1 MQEKLLLIGAI
12 IFEALGIVMM
22 KEAHGLTVWWAV
34 VMMAVFF
41 LISFVCFTYCLR
53 KMEVAVTYAIWSA
66 SGAVIIF
73 LIGLFFYKEVITIP
87 IAICLALIVLGVLV
101 LGSRS

>member
-1 MQEKLLLIGAI
+1 MPAKLLLAGAI

-34 VMMAVFF
+34 VLMLVFF
-41 LISFVCFTYCLR
+41 GVSFLCFTFCLR
-53 KMEVAVTYAIWSA
+53 KMDVAVTYAIWSA
-66 SGAVIIF
+66 SGAVLIF

-87 IAICLALIVLGVLV
+87 IAICLALIVLGVLI
-101 LGSRS
+101 LGSK